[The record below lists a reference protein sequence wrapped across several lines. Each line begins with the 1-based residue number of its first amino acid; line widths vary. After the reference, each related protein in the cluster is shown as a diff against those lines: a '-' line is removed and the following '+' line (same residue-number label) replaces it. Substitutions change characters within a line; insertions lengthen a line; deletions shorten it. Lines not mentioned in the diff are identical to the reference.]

1 MPQLF
6 LHIGTE
12 KTGSTAIQRMLGGH
26 QKALSAQGVH
36 YPDIEEG
43 LLRNMLG
50 QAFSSTPPRK
60 RAAGSS
66 ARHDSQAQQRAL
78 EAFAQTIL
86 QLPSTVGSVIIVG
99 ELLSRQIATQES
111 IERFQAFLTPLFS
124 KLNIIIYLR
133 RQDTHFAS
141 AYTQSLRTGNLSPPD
156 IDRDSEAYGLY
167 DYDALLTRWAS
178 IFGRDAMLPRVY
190 ERGPDRAFDVLEDF
204 ARTCHFSLPAKV
216 SDGVRVRNPSIS
228 VAGQQVLLELG
239 RKLQAR
245 SGREHVGGASWR
257 RLAASVTAASPGAG
271 WQPTRTQAQDL
282 VARYAVS
289 NEAVRKS
296 WFPERASLFND
307 DFSTSPEHQAEPDRE
322 HVKNILADV
331 VASILTEGI
340 EREQH
345 LLVEKALLARELGD
359 DAKCRSLLTEA
370 VHADRFNAFARAHL
384 AKIQIASGEME
395 EARINIDA
403 ASHGRPLASGRR
415 QKRLVK

>member
-1 MPQLF
+1 
-6 LHIGTE
+6 
-12 KTGSTAIQRMLGGH
+12 
-26 QKALSAQGVH
+26 
-36 YPDIEEG
+36 
-43 LLRNMLG
+43 
-50 QAFSSTPPRK
+50 
-60 RAAGSS
+60 
-66 ARHDSQAQQRAL
+66 
-78 EAFAQTIL
+78 
-86 QLPSTVGSVIIVG
+86 
-99 ELLSRQIATQES
+99 
-111 IERFQAFLTPLFS
+111 
-124 KLNIIIYLR
+124 
-133 RQDTHFAS
+133 
-141 AYTQSLRTGNLSPPD
+141 
-156 IDRDSEAYGLY
+156 
-167 DYDALLTRWAS
+167 LTRWAS

-403 ASHGRPLASGRR
+403 ALLIAPDSKLVLRMDGRWHRAAAKNDL
-415 QKRLVK
+415 